1 MLRISSFRP
10 APIEAAARLCRDQEY
25 QMVYWRASYQPAG
38 QYLLYVSVGDRR
50 LEAQLLRSIHQNL
63 GEVFATLQ

>member
-25 QMVYWRASYQPAG
+25 KMVYWRAFYQPAG

-50 LEAQLLRSIHQNL
+50 LEARLLLTIRQHLS
-63 GEVFATLQ
+63 EVFVTGQ